1 MTTFGEKLKKY
12 RLEAGL
18 TQEELAAMC
27 GMQKQSISRYEKST
41 REPNIRIAS
50 SLAKALGISLELLV
64 NNFDIQYFAEEIPQV
79 TMIGRA
85 MEKMPPEK
93 REQMLKLLKVA
104 FPEEFSEE

>member
-64 NNFDIQYFAEEIPQV
+64 NNFDIQYFAEGIPQV

>member
-85 MEKMPPEK
+85 MEKSSPEK
-93 REQMLKLLKVA
+93 REQMLQLLRIA
-104 FPEEFSEE
+104 FPEEFEE